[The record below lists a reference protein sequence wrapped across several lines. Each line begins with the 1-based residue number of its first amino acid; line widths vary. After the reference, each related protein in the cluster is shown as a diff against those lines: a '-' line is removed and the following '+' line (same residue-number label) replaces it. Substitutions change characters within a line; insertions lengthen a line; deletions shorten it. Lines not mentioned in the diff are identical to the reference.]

1 MSVPR
6 DWMTVLRLRTVRTRQ
21 AVTRVSGL
29 PVNLERNLTG
39 VLELVS
45 GETHAYSKIGHVN
58 DITTM
63 QFFARTLSQTLICHH

>member
-1 MSVPR
+1 
-6 DWMTVLRLRTVRTRQ
+6 MTALRLRTVRTRQ

-45 GETHAYSKIGHVN
+45 GETHAYSKIGHVY
-58 DITTM
+58 DIPTM
-63 QFFARTLSQTLICHH
+63 QFFTGISRNTQSNSYMSSLT